1 MPKPRDERPISE
13 LETVSSWLGSGD
25 RIPRL
30 GGAIRRAI
38 DWVID
43 GARTRRYCLAELE
56 TSEKIYLGNRV
67 EHEVLFELSLSKTPP
82 LDTAICS
89 IPVDIK
95 FSLRTNWMIPPEATN
110 HICVLLS
117 ADDDTSAYSCGVFH
131 ALSSYLA
138 KPNRDRKR
146 GILAR
151 GRSHVSWI
159 ADRLPLPR
167 NFLLHLDSSVRDR
180 LFALPPGQPAITQ
193 LFRTVIGKPIPKI
206 AVDTLARQID
216 PHKRV
221 RDARKA
227 LSKEG
232 IEVLSERYDKDRI
245 AQLGNA
251 PIPSDCWISIRS
263 PRIGKKPRE

>member
-1 MPKPRDERPISE
+1 MPKPRNEKSVPGVEAVAR
-13 LETVSSWLGSGD
+13 WLRSGQ

-30 GGAIRRAI
+30 GNAIRRAI

-43 GARTRRYCLAELE
+43 GARTRRYSLDELE

-67 EHEVLFELSLSKTPP
+67 EHEVLYDLGLPKAQR
-82 LDTAICS
+82 LDTTICS

-95 FSLRTNWMIPPEATN
+95 FSLRTNWMIPPEAIN
-110 HICVLLS
+110 QICILLS
-117 ADDDTSAYSCGVFH
+117 ANDDTSEYSCGVFQ

-146 GILAR
+146 GILAK
-151 GRSHVSWI
+151 GRTHVSWI
-159 ADRLPLPR
+159 ADRSPLPR
-167 NFLLHLDSSVRDR
+167 NFLQHLDSSVRDR
-180 LFALPPGQPAITQ
+180 LLELPPGQAAITE
-193 LFRTVIGKPIPKI
+193 LFRTVIGIPIPRV

-227 LSKEG
+227 LAHDG
-232 IEVLSERYDKDRI
+232 IEVLGGRYHKDRI
-245 AQLGNA
+245 AQLGHV

-263 PRIGKKPRE
+263 PS